1 MDSGVDSEV
10 VFNTGA
16 HDEDHEDH
24 EDHEDQEKTPDSRTP
39 PTPITQRD
47 MDTIIRGWEEK
58 FSKIVECLREVQLT
72 SERASSDMCLVGQ
85 EARAQSQEHDRRLSD
100 FLQKFEDIDTLRA
113 STPRRY
119 PTFGYQPSPVVRE
132 EVSHPPSSLPHFES
146 ARTEEENDDPRNS
159 LPHASSART
168 GEHSLFRDTRTRDHD
183 DDRDTR
189 TQKSDTTLPHARS
202 ARTGEHLLFRD
213 TRTREH
219 DGRDTRTLQFRLDN
233 NNRNSTDNHDDSTF
247 SRPSSCPK
255 VPTFDGSN
263 TAQFRPWIIQF
274 EAIAR
279 HQGWSAGE
287 RVVRLVSSLTGPAA
301 NLLIGMT
308 LEQLDNYNC
317 LRMRLARRYDP
328 PEREEAHRAELR
340 ARTRRRN
347 ESADEFAENIKNLA
361 QRAYPL
367 ADQNTLD
374 NLVVER
380 FREGHGNEEL
390 QQHLC
395 LYPSNGLQDL
405 IGACVR
411 FETHIE
417 IGTHARKS
425 NEGLYTVQ
433 STTKSEPT
441 LEEVTRAARRLGF
454 GLRPWTVRQQNP
466 RGFSNNSPARN
477 RNGGEHQQSSKT
489 IPNGNDNARTQNTS
503 RRQTPLGE
511 VKCWTCGKTGHYTS
525 ECRSSGPKL
534 AFAPKALKIN
544 FLQQLADQLQE
555 YSEIEQK
562 QRPSS
567 GNE

>member
-24 EDHEDQEKTPDSRTP
+24 EDHEDQEKTPDSRIP

-58 FSKIVECLREVQLT
+58 FSRIVECLREVQLT

-100 FLQKFEDIDTLRA
+100 FLQKFDDIDALRA
-113 STPRRY
+113 STPRRC

-146 ARTEEENDDPRNS
+146 ARTEEDNDDQRNS

-189 TQKSDTTLPHARS
+189 TQKSDNTLPHARS

-219 DGRDTRTLQFRLDN
+219 DGRDTRTLQFRLD

-390 QQHLC
+390 QKHLC

-477 RNGGEHQQSSKT
+477 RNGGEHQQSSKP

-511 VKCWTCGKTGHYTS
+511 VKCWTCGKTGHYAS

-555 YSEIEQK
+555 YSDIEQK

>member
-10 VFNTGA
+10 VFNTG
-16 HDEDHEDH
+16 
-24 EDHEDQEKTPDSRTP
+24 DHEDQEETPEMSETPDSRTP

-47 MDTIIRGWEEK
+47 MDIIIRGWEEK

-85 EARAQSQEHDRRLSD
+85 EARTQSQEHDRRLSD
-100 FLQKFEDIDTLRA
+100 FLRKFEGIDALRA

-119 PTFGYQPSPVVRE
+119 PTFGYQTSPVGRE

-146 ARTEEENDDPRNS
+146 ARTEDEEENDEPRNS

-168 GEHSLFRDTRTRDHD
+168 GEHLLFRDTRTRDHD
-183 DDRDTR
+183 DDSRETR
-189 TQKSDTTLPHARS
+189 NRGQN
-202 ARTGEHLLFRD
+202 
-213 TRTREH
+213 
-219 DGRDTRTLQFRLDN
+219 DGRDTRTLQFRLDDN
-233 NNRNSTDNHDDSTF
+233 KRNSTDNQDNSTF

-279 HQGWSAGE
+279 HQGWTAGE

-317 LRMRLARRYDP
+317 LRTRLSRRYDP

-347 ESADEFAENIKNLA
+347 ETADEFAENIKNLA

-367 ADQNTLD
+367 ADQNMLD

-390 QQHLC
+390 QKHLC

-411 FETHIE
+411 FETHVE
-417 IGTHARKS
+417 IGAHARKS

-433 STTKSEPT
+433 STTKSELT

-477 RNGGEHQQSSKT
+477 RYGGEQQQTPKIS
-489 IPNGNDNARTQNTS
+489 PNGNNNARTQNTPQ
-503 RRQTPLGE
+503 RQTPLGE
-511 VKCWTCGKTGHYTS
+511 VKCWTCGKNGHYAS
-525 ECRSSGPKL
+525 DCRSSGPKF

-544 FLQQLADQLQE
+544 FLQQLAEQVQE
-555 YSEIEQK
+555 YSEIEQ
-562 QRPSS
+562 RPRS

>member
-1 MDSGVDSEV
+1 MDTEV
-10 VFNTGA
+10 VFKSGA
-16 HDEDHEDH
+16 HHEDQEDHEDRDDH
-24 EDHEDQEKTPDSRTP
+24 EVHADQEDQEKAPDSRIP

-47 MDTIIRGWEEK
+47 MDVIIRGWEEK
-58 FSKIVECLREVQLT
+58 FSKIVECLHEVQLT

-85 EARAQSQEHDRRLSD
+85 EARAQSHEHDRRLSD
-100 FLQKFEDIDTLRA
+100 FLQKFDDMDALRA
-113 STPRRY
+113 STPRRC
-119 PTFGYQPSPVVRE
+119 PTFGYQTSPVVRE

-146 ARTEEENDDPRNS
+146 ARTEEEEEITVPRNS

-168 GEHSLFRDTRTRDHD
+168 GEHSLFQNTRTRDHD
-183 DDRDTR
+183 ANKDTR
-189 TQKSDTTLPHARS
+189 IRDHDEDSGATRS
-202 ARTGEHLLFRD
+202 RD
-213 TRTREH
+213 RN
-219 DGRDTRTLQFRLDN
+219 DGRDTRTLQFRLDD
-233 NNRNSTDNHDDSTF
+233 NRKNLTDSHDNSTF
-247 SRPSSCPK
+247 SRQSSCPK
-255 VPTFDGSN
+255 VPIFDGSN

-279 HQGWSAGE
+279 HQGWTAGE

-317 LRMRLARRYDP
+317 LRTRLSRRYDP

-347 ESADEFAENIKNLA
+347 ETADEFAENIKNLA

-367 ADQNTLD
+367 ADQNMLD
-374 NLVVER
+374 NLVIER
-380 FREGHGNEEL
+380 FREGHGNEDL
-390 QQHLC
+390 QKHLC

-411 FETHIE
+411 FETHVE

-425 NEGLYTVQ
+425 NEGLYAVQ
-433 STTKSEPT
+433 STPKGELT

-466 RGFSNNSPARN
+466 RGFNNNSPARN
-477 RNGGEHQQSSKT
+477 RNGGEQQQAPKISS
-489 IPNGNDNARTQNTS
+489 NGNNNARTQNS
-503 RRQTPLGE
+503 PRRQTPLGE
-511 VKCWTCGKTGHYTS
+511 VKCWTCGKIGHYAVD
-525 ECRSSGPKL
+525 CRSGGTKL
-534 AFAPKALKIN
+534 AFAPKALKMN
-544 FLQQLADQLQE
+544 FLQQLAEQVQE
-555 YSEIEQK
+555 YSEIEQ
-562 QRPSS
+562 RPTS

>member
-1 MDSGVDSEV
+1 MDTEV

-24 EDHEDQEKTPDSRTP
+24 EDHEDQEKTPDSRIP

-100 FLQKFEDIDTLRA
+100 FLQKFDDLDALRA

-119 PTFGYQPSPVVRE
+119 PTFGYQPSPVV
-132 EVSHPPSSLPHFES
+132 PPSSLPHFES

-159 LPHASSART
+159 LPHTSSART
-168 GEHSLFRDTRTRDHD
+168 GEHSLFRDPRTRDHD

-219 DGRDTRTLQFRLDN
+219 DGRDTRILQFRLDN

-328 PEREEAHRAELR
+328 PEREEAHRAELC

-390 QQHLC
+390 QKHLC

-411 FETHIE
+411 FETHLE

-511 VKCWTCGKTGHYTS
+511 VKCWTCGKTGHYAS

>member
-1 MDSGVDSEV
+1 MFKS
-10 VFNTGA
+10 GA
-16 HDEDHEDH
+16 H
-24 EDHEDQEKTPDSRTP
+24 HEDQEVHEDRDDHEVHADQEDQEKAPDSRIP

-47 MDTIIRGWEEK
+47 MDVIIRGWEEK
-58 FSKIVECLREVQLT
+58 FSKIVECLHEVQLT

-85 EARAQSQEHDRRLSD
+85 EARAQSHEHDRRLSD
-100 FLQKFEDIDTLRA
+100 FLRKFDDMDALRA
-113 STPRRY
+113 STPRRC
-119 PTFGYQPSPVVRE
+119 PTFGYQTSPVVRE

-146 ARTEEENDDPRNS
+146 ARTEEEEEMTVPRNS

-168 GEHSLFRDTRTRDHD
+168 GEHLLFQNTRTRDHD
-183 DDRDTR
+183 ANKDTR
-189 TQKSDTTLPHARS
+189 I
-202 ARTGEHLLFRD
+202 RD
-213 TRTREH
+213 HDEDSGATRNRDRN
-219 DGRDTRTLQFRLDN
+219 DGRDTRTLQFRLDD
-233 NNRNSTDNHDDSTF
+233 NRKNLTDSHDNSTF
-247 SRPSSCPK
+247 SRQSSCPK
-255 VPTFDGSN
+255 VPIFDGSN

-279 HQGWSAGE
+279 HQGWTAGE

-317 LRMRLARRYDP
+317 LRTRLSRRYDP

-347 ESADEFAENIKNLA
+347 ETADEFAENIKNLA

-367 ADQNTLD
+367 ADQNMLD
-374 NLVVER
+374 NLVIER
-380 FREGHGNEEL
+380 FREGHGNEDL
-390 QQHLC
+390 QKHLC

-411 FETHIE
+411 FETHVE

-425 NEGLYTVQ
+425 NEGLYAVQ
-433 STTKSEPT
+433 STPKGELT

-466 RGFSNNSPARN
+466 RGFINNSPARN
-477 RNGGEHQQSSKT
+477 RNGGEQQQAPKISS
-489 IPNGNDNARTQNTS
+489 NGNNNARTQNS
-503 RRQTPLGE
+503 PRRQTPLGE
-511 VKCWTCGKTGHYTS
+511 VKCWTCGKIGHYAVD
-525 ECRSSGPKL
+525 CRSGGTKL
-534 AFAPKALKIN
+534 AFAPKALKMN
-544 FLQQLADQLQE
+544 FLQQLAEQVQE
-555 YSEIEQK
+555 YSEIEQ
-562 QRPSS
+562 RPTS

>member
-1 MDSGVDSEV
+1 MDTEV

-24 EDHEDQEKTPDSRTP
+24 EDQEKTPDSRIP

-100 FLQKFEDIDTLRA
+100 FLQKFDDIDALRA

-168 GEHSLFRDTRTRDHD
+168 GEHSLFRSTRTRDHD

-340 ARTRRRN
+340 ARTRRRK

-390 QQHLC
+390 QKHLC

-411 FETHIE
+411 FETHLE

-511 VKCWTCGKTGHYTS
+511 VKCWTCGKTGHYAS

>member
-1 MDSGVDSEV
+1 MDSEV

-100 FLQKFEDIDTLRA
+100 FLQKFEDIDALRA

-146 ARTEEENDDPRNS
+146 ARTEEENDEPRNS

-233 NNRNSTDNHDDSTF
+233 NNRNSTDNQDDSTF

-390 QQHLC
+390 QKHLC

-511 VKCWTCGKTGHYTS
+511 VKCWTCGKTGHYAS

-544 FLQQLADQLQE
+544 FLQQLAEQLQE